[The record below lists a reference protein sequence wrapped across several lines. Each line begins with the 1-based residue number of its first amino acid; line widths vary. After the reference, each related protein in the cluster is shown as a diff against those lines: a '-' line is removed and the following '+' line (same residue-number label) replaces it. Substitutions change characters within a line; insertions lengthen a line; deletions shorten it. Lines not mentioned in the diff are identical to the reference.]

1 MYPKCDREGRSSRW
15 QETTPAP
22 VLYWRLT
29 DLKVAFRVDTTKV
42 KALTQEILALAEG
55 ERQQLA
61 QEVLPILLTTRAGL
75 EGIDEALRTLSDKE
89 LDAIVE
95 RARSRGRD
103 LSETAVA
110 EVIDEALRSARASRR
125 S

>member
-1 MYPKCDREGRSSRW
+1 
-15 QETTPAP
+15 
-22 VLYWRLT
+22 LT
-29 DLKVAFRVDTTKV
+29 NLKVTPRVDTSKV
-42 KALTQEILALAEG
+42 KALLQEILALPEW

-75 EGIDEALRTLSDKE
+75 EGIDEALRMLSDQE

-95 RARSRGRD
+95 RARSRRRD
-103 LSETAVA
+103 LTEAAVA
-110 EVIDEALRSARASRR
+110 AVIEEALRSARASHR

>member
-1 MYPKCDREGRSSRW
+1 
-15 QETTPAP
+15 
-22 VLYWRLT
+22 LT
-29 DLKVAFRVDTTKV
+29 KLKVTPRVDITKV
-42 KALTQEILALAEG
+42 KALTQEILALPEG

-75 EGIDEALRTLSDKE
+75 EGIDEALRALSDRE

-95 RARSRGRD
+95 RARSRRRD
-103 LSETAVA
+103 LSEAAVA

>member
-1 MYPKCDREGRSSRW
+1 M
-15 QETTPAP
+15 
-22 VLYWRLT
+22 
-29 DLKVAFRVDTTKV
+29 DTTKV
-42 KALTQEILALAEG
+42 KALTQEILALPEG

-75 EGIDEALRTLSDKE
+75 EGIDEALRALSDQE

-103 LSETAVA
+103 QSEAAVA

>member
-1 MYPKCDREGRSSRW
+1 M
-15 QETTPAP
+15 
-22 VLYWRLT
+22 
-29 DLKVAFRVDTTKV
+29 DTTKV
-42 KALTQEILALAEG
+42 KALTQEILALPEG

-75 EGIDEALRTLSDKE
+75 EGIDEALRSLSDQE

-95 RARSRGRD
+95 RARSRCD
-103 LSETAVA
+103 LPETAVA

>member
-1 MYPKCDREGRSSRW
+1 M
-15 QETTPAP
+15 
-22 VLYWRLT
+22 VYWRLT
-29 DLKVAFRVDTTKV
+29 KLDTAARMDITRV
-42 KALTQEILALAEG
+42 KALTKEILALPEG

-75 EGIDEALRTLSDKE
+75 EGIDEALRTLSDQE

-95 RARSRGRD
+95 RARSRRRD
-103 LSETAVA
+103 LTEAAVA
-110 EVIDEALRSARASRR
+110 EMIDEALRSARASRR